1 MGTRASAPPTT
12 DRRPLA
18 ASSTTGTAPTA
29 VTAMASLN
37 GSPDSSVGRRFGEA
51 RVALLVEGEQL
62 VLGGGDGV
70 HGAVEGDRQRGVVAD
85 RRDRLGLVGQAHH
98 RRQADG
104 GVLAGR
110 PQTAGGRVEHRQAA
124 AGHPDR
130 GGAGDGGLL
139 TVRRPH
145 LRGVEGHDDPLGEV
159 DPDDRRAVLDDVEV
173 GVEPGEDGPVELAD
187 RLVDA
192 AVGAVAVAGHPDA
205 AVVQLGGVGLVAV
218 GLDGVHDDAAHGHRE
233 RDPRRQP
240 RQVRRASALQV
251 TPERHAVS
259 FPLLAP
265 WMPRWMLGS
274 RVTRNKVEPVRGQPA
289 LPGSQW

>member
-1 MGTRASAPPTT
+1 MGTWASAPPTT
-12 DRRPLA
+12 ERRPLA

-37 GSPDSSVGRRFGEA
+37 GSPDSSS
-51 RVALLVEGEQL
+51 
-62 VLGGGDGV
+62 
-70 HGAVEGDRQRGVVAD
+70 VVASAKPVSPCWS
-85 RRDRLGLVGQAHH
+85 RVSSWSSAAETAYTVPSRATASAASSPTVATRLGLVGQAHH

-110 PQTAGGRVEHRQAA
+110 PQTAGRGVEHRQAA

-130 GGAGDGGLL
+130 GVAGDGGLL

-265 WMPRWMLGS
+265 WMPRWMVGS